1 MVTLNTVKQ
10 NHYQDSMKLMQISGE
25 IANSPGIKRASA
37 VMATEANLKTLRDA
51 GLIKTPPRSLGAND
65 LIIALEAESET
76 AGHDAL
82 GKIDSFLTTQTAAD
96 DRAAAGH
103 RSFEEALRSPGNPNI
118 AVVSVP
124 GEFAK
129 LEVARAIK
137 NNIHTFL
144 FSDNLS
150 IDEEV
155 ELKRR
160 AARRGLLMMGP
171 GCGTAII
178 NGAGFGFANIV
189 RRGPVGI
196 VAAAGTGMQE
206 VASLVHNWGIGVSH
220 GIGVGGRDLSE
231 KVGGLMTVKAM
242 ELLEK
247 DKDTE
252 IILLVSKPAPIKVV
266 KKIIETARSG
276 KKPLAMCLLG
286 ENGIAAEKNVFFTD
300 TLEELSL
307 LAVNLVRG
315 QGNGRVRV
323 SDAGLKRYARD
334 FVKSLRPSQKYVR
347 GLFSGGTLCYEAQKI
362 LASSL
367 GKIYSNAPLSED
379 CLLGDSRKSRGHCC
393 VDLGEEEFTVGRPH
407 PMIDSTLR
415 SRRIIEEAKDPGTAV
430 ILLDIVLGYASNP
443 DPAGELLPAISQARK
458 IAKDKNRPLA
468 FIAHVCGTDDDPQS
482 LDSQEKKLRRN
493 GVKIAATNA
502 QGARAAA
509 LIARLASDGG
519 AGR

>member
-10 NHYQDSMKLMQISGE
+10 NHYQDSMKLMQISRE
-25 IANSPGIKRASA
+25 LANSPGIKKASA
-37 VMATEANLKTLRDA
+37 IMATEANLKTLRDA
-51 GLIKTPPRSLGAND
+51 GLIKTASRSLGAND
-65 LIIALEAESET
+65 LIIAIEAESET

-82 GKIDSFLTTQTAAD
+82 GRIDSFLTAPPD
-96 DRAAAGH
+96 GVGH
-103 RSFEEALRSPGNPNI
+103 TTGYRSFEEALRAPGNPNI
-118 AVVSVP
+118 AVISVP

-150 IDEEV
+150 VDEEV

-160 AARRGLLMMGP
+160 AARKGLLMMGP

-206 VASLVHNWGIGVSH
+206 VASLIHNWGVGVSH

-231 KVGGLMTVKAM
+231 KVGGLMAIKAM

-247 DKDTE
+247 DENTE
-252 IILLVSKPAPIKVV
+252 IILLVSKPAPIKVT
-266 KKIIETARSG
+266 KKIIETARRG
-276 KKPLAMCLLG
+276 KKPFAMCLLG
-286 ENGIAAEKNVFFTD
+286 ENGIGAEKNVFSTD

-307 LAVNLVRG
+307 LAVNLAGG
-315 QGNGRVRV
+315 QGGKRIRV
-323 SDAGLKRYARD
+323 SDAGLKRYGRN
-334 FVKSLRPSQKYVR
+334 FVNSLRPSQKYVR

-362 LASSL
+362 LTLSL
-367 GKIYSNAPLSED
+367 GKIYSNAPLSKD
-379 CLLGDSRKSRGHCC
+379 CLLSDSRKSRGHCC

-415 SRRIIEEAKDPGTAV
+415 SERIIEEAKDPQTAV
-430 ILLDIVLGYASNP
+430 ILLDIVLGYGSNA
-443 DPAGELLPAISQARK
+443 DPAGELLPAIGQARQ
-458 IAKDKNRPLA
+458 IAKNKNRSLA
-468 FIAHVCGTDDDPQS
+468 FIAHVCGTDDDPQN
-482 LDSQEKKLRRN
+482 LDLQEKKLRRN
-493 GVKIAATNA
+493 GIKIATTNA

-509 LIARLASDGG
+509 LIARLASERRT
-519 AGR
+519 GR

>member
-10 NHYQDSMKLMQISGE
+10 NHYQDSMKLMQISRE
-25 IANSPGIKRASA
+25 LSNSPGIKRASA
-37 VMATEANLKTLRDA
+37 IMATEANLKTLQDA
-51 GLIKTPPRSLGAND
+51 GLVRTAPRSLGAND
-65 LIIALEAESET
+65 LIVAVEAESEA

-82 GKIDSFLTTQTAAD
+82 KKIDFFLAAPSGGAD
-96 DRAAAGH
+96 HTVGYQ
-103 RSFEEALRSPGNPNI
+103 SFEEALSAPGSPNI

-129 LEVARAIK
+129 LEVAKAIK
-137 NNIHTFL
+137 SNIHTFL

-150 IDEEV
+150 LDEEV

-160 AARRGLLMMGP
+160 AADKGLLMMGP

-206 VASLVHNWGIGVSH
+206 VASLIHNWGLGVSH

-231 KVGGLMTVKAM
+231 KVGGLMTLEAM
-242 ELLEK
+242 ELLQK
-247 DKDTE
+247 DENTE
-252 IILLVSKPAPIKVV
+252 IILLVSKPAPTKVV
-266 KKIIETARSG
+266 KKIAEKARRG
-276 KKPLAMCLLG
+276 KKPFAMCLLG
-286 ENGIAAEKNVFFTD
+286 ENRIDAEENVFFTD

-307 LAVNLVRG
+307 LAVNLARG
-315 QGNGRVRV
+315 RGEKRVRV
-323 SDAGLKRYARD
+323 SDARLKRYARD
-334 FVKSLRPSQKYVR
+334 FARSLRPSQKYVR

-362 LASSL
+362 LTSSL
-367 GKIYSNAPLSED
+367 GKIYSNAPLSKD
-379 CLLGDSRKSRGHCC
+379 CLLSDSHKSRRNCC

-415 SRRIIEEAKDPGTAV
+415 SERIIGEAKDPRTAV
-430 ILLDIVLGYASNP
+430 ILLDIVLGYGSNA
-443 DPAGELLPAISQARK
+443 DPAGELLPAIWQARE
-458 IAKDKNRPLA
+458 IAGSKNRSLA

-482 LDSQEKKLRRN
+482 LGSQREKLSRN
-493 GVKIAATNA
+493 GIKVAATNA

-509 LIARLASDGG
+509 LIAQLASEGG
-519 AGR
+519 RER

>member
-1 MVTLNTVKQ
+1 MVTLNTVKR
-10 NHYQDSMKLMQISGE
+10 NHYQDSMKLMQISRE
-25 IANSPGIKRASA
+25 LANSPGIKRASA
-37 VMATEANLKTLRDA
+37 IMATEANLKTLRDA
-51 GLIKTPPRSLGAND
+51 GLIKTAPRSLGAND

-76 AGHDAL
+76 AGRDAL
-82 GKIDSFLTTQTAAD
+82 GKIDFSLAAPSGGAEH
-96 DRAAAGH
+96 AAAY
-103 RSFEEALRSPGNPNI
+103 RSFEEALSPPGSPNI

-160 AARRGLLMMGP
+160 AAGRGLLMMGP
-171 GCGTAII
+171 GCGTALI

-189 RRGPVGI
+189 RRGSVGI

-206 VASLVHNWGIGVSH
+206 VASLIHNWGLGVSH

-231 KVGGLMTVKAM
+231 KVGGLMALKAM
-242 ELLEK
+242 ELLQE
-247 DKDTE
+247 DENTE
-252 IILLVSKPAPIKVV
+252 IILLVSKPAPTKVV
-266 KKIIETARSG
+266 KKIIETARGG
-276 KKPLAMCLLG
+276 KKPFAMCLLG
-286 ENGIAAEKNVFFTD
+286 ENRIDAVENVFLAD

-307 LAVNLVRG
+307 LAANLARG
-315 QGNGRVRV
+315 REEKRVRV
-323 SDAGLKRYARD
+323 SDAGLRRYAED
-334 FVKSLRPSQKYVR
+334 FVRSLRPSQKYVR

-362 LASSL
+362 LTSSL

-379 CLLGDSRKSRGHCC
+379 RLLSDSYKSRRHCC

-415 SRRIIEEAKDPGTAV
+415 SERIIKEAEDPGTAV
-430 ILLDIVLGYASNP
+430 ILLDIVLGYGSNA
-443 DPAGELLPAISQARK
+443 DPAGELLPAILQARK
-458 IAKDKNRPLA
+458 TAEGKNRSLA
-468 FIAHVCGTDDDPQS
+468 FIAHVCGTDDDPQN
-482 LDSQEKKLRRN
+482 LGLQREKLRRN
-493 GVKIAATNA
+493 GIRVATTNA

-509 LIARLASDGG
+509 LIAQLASRGG